1 MLVTVGVGVAAIN
14 TGSNLLFLVL
24 GLLLSM
30 LILSGVLS
38 DLVVFWVRPTRI
50 LPARAHAKTPFLVE
64 VVLFNE
70 KRFLPS
76 FSIEVEDEGG
86 APTEKRTYFLRVEPR
101 GERRAVYERTAG
113 ERGLLEL
120 RELVLRTSYPFGLVE
135 RTVRHPSPALLVV
148 YPELEVDRTGL
159 GEAERQ
165 ADAVASRRPGQGG
178 DVLHLREYQP
188 GEPARAVHARRSLA
202 LGRLVVRERARPRA
216 SSVTLTLDDELSA
229 GELPSTARVE
239 AFERRIRRLA
249 WIATTAHARG
259 ADVTLT
265 TTTGRSA
272 RAPSGRTVD
281 PVLAFLAVV
290 QLSTREEVR
299 GTMPEDAERA
309 LARAVERA

>member
-188 GEPARAVHARRSLA
+188 GEPAR
-202 LGRLVVRERARPRA
+202 
-216 SSVTLTLDDELSA
+216 
-229 GELPSTARVE
+229 VE